1 MAWNAL
7 SNQGNTVDKVLSFT
21 RGRVPL
27 LISMPHPGLH
37 LTPVVRD
44 GLVDEAV
51 SLPDTDWHI
60 PRLYDFASD
69 LGASVL
75 SAEYSRFVIDLNRP
89 SDDTPLYAGA
99 TTGLFPSTLFE
110 GDPLFREGLAPSKE
124 ERASYLEKIWT
135 PYHDTL
141 RSELERLRAEFGYAL
156 LFDAHSIR
164 GHIPHLFDGR
174 LPDFNLGT
182 FNGASCDEALAQRLD
197 TACAAAKLYSHVLN
211 GRFKGGHITRHY
223 GDPANHIHA
232 VQLELTQ
239 STYMDEFV
247 PFHYRPDLAEPT
259 QAVLKGLL
267 EEMIAWGREKYGK

>member
-1 MAWNAL
+1 
-7 SNQGNTVDKVLSFT
+7 VDKVLSFT

-27 LISMPHPGLH
+27 LISMPHPGLN
-37 LTPVVRD
+37 LTPVVRE

-60 PRLYDFASD
+60 PRLYDFAHD

-75 SAEYSRFVIDLNRP
+75 AAEYSRFVIDLNRP
-89 SDDTPLYAGA
+89 SDDKPLYAGA
-99 TTGLFPSTLFE
+99 TTGLYPSTLFE
-110 GDPLFREGLAPSKE
+110 GDPLFKEGQVPGKE
-124 ERASYLEKIWT
+124 ERARYLEQIWT

-141 RSELERLRAEFGYAL
+141 RNELERLRDEFGYAL

-182 FNGASCDEALAQRLD
+182 FNGASCDPELEKRVEAV
-197 TACAAAKLYSHVLN
+197 CASARNYSHVLN

-223 GDPANHIHA
+223 GNPAENIHA
-232 VQLELTQ
+232 VQLELAQ
-239 STYMDEFV
+239 STYMEEFV
-247 PFHYRPDLAEPT
+247 PFHYRKDLAEPT
-259 QAVLKGLL
+259 RGVLKELL
-267 EEMIAWGREKYGK
+267 QGMITWGREKYGK